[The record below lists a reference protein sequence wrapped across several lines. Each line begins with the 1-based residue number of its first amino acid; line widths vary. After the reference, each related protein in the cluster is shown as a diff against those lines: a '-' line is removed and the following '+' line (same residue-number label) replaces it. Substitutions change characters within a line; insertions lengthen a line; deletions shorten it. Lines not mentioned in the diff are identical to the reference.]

1 MGSREIFALRKQGRS
16 DEALAMARAEFSQN
30 KDDVWFL
37 RAYAWPL
44 YDKAKALVERYETK
58 TLPAAALSGQFEA
71 LMHEFADIADPLRGD
86 PAFSQMLRLVGKVSR
101 DWGDFLLF
109 ARWAGLEGFSPE
121 DKQPFVNS
129 EGKTIDSLQVRFT
142 RAVCR
147 ETATRSTDVR
157 ADTELIAWGEEVL
170 KQALLAQPNDQWL
183 NYYQSRLHLG
193 RGQWDDAI
201 KRLMAVLHRQPRAS
215 WAWALL
221 AEILEATRPDDALTC
236 LVQAVHLAR
245 QEQEVAKVRIRLA
258 GQLAQA
264 SRFDEAAQQVKLA
277 AAYRAKEEVRVP
289 NSLQR
294 LLASDWY
301 KQAEREQRFR
311 DLPKVDADARNLLR
325 ELGRQGLEY
334 ALGVIDNIN
343 SAKAL
348 SHAAIAKDTGFV
360 LPYRDFPEIAQL
372 PLGTVIEIGHVR
384 GEPKALDWRQ
394 STSEELPGC
403 CEFMAGTLTRRAD
416 QSFAFIRCTHGDVF
430 VPPVL
435 ANAFTPSESHEVTCL
450 AVWGT
455 NKQGKVGWR
464 ALTLRKND

>member
-1 MGSREIFALRKQGRS
+1 
-16 DEALAMARAEFSQN
+16 
-30 KDDVWFL
+30 
-37 RAYAWPL
+37 
-44 YDKAKALVERYETK
+44 
-58 TLPAAALSGQFEA
+58 
-71 LMHEFADIADPLRGD
+71 
-86 PAFSQMLRLVGKVSR
+86 
-101 DWGDFLLF
+101 
-109 ARWAGLEGFSPE
+109 
-121 DKQPFVNS
+121 
-129 EGKTIDSLQVRFT
+129 
-142 RAVCR
+142 
-147 ETATRSTDVR
+147 
-157 ADTELIAWGEEVL
+157 
-170 KQALLAQPNDQWL
+170 
-183 NYYQSRLHLG
+183 
-193 RGQWDDAI
+193 
-201 KRLMAVLHRQPRAS
+201 
-215 WAWALL
+215 
-221 AEILEATRPDDALTC
+221 
-236 LVQAVHLAR
+236 VQAVHLAR

-394 STSEELPGC
+394 SPSEELPGC

-430 VPPVL
+430 VPPAL
-435 ANAFTPSESHEVTCL
+435 ATA
-450 AVWGT
+450 
-455 NKQGKVGWR
+455 
-464 ALTLRKND
+464 